1 MPALQSYF
9 GIIYL
14 RTLLLFRIPPLF
26 RILFLS
32 RIPIPLRIPFLS
44 RIPLRTLFLSP
55 PLSRLRQTLQLPAF
69 RFRFHFRR
77 LLHFAC
83 CFPHPNSRT
92 RQRCRMSLPIFPSLQ
107 STCLHFRTLPCTL
120 LPYPRKAQRRTRSYW
135 TSVWRLT
142 ISLPIS
148 SFRLI

>member
-26 RILFLS
+26 RILFLSQFPIPLRILFLS

-55 PLSRLRQTLQLPAF
+55 PLSRLQQTLQLPAF

-92 RQRCRMSLPIFPSLQ
+92 
-107 STCLHFRTLPCTL
+107 LPCTL
-120 LPYPRKAQRRTRSYW
+120 LPYPRKTQRRTRSYW

-148 SFRLI
+148 FFRLI